1 MKNVGAQF
9 PLTHFRVAPAGLR
22 RQDGIDPWCSNALSS
37 FFPHTGRHVL
47 ELPLCRPSMLII
59 IEQPLQFLE
68 FSPFPWPKVSDMP
81 TLQYL
86 FPMIKVKV
94 SSMATFRS
102 WWPNVGYF

>member
-1 MKNVGAQF
+1 MKNVGPLF
-9 PLTHFRVAPAGLR
+9 PLTYFPAAPTGLR
-22 RQDGIDPWCSNALSS
+22 RQDGDRPRAKQCNSLL
-37 FFPHTGRHVL
+37 FPHTGRHVL
-47 ELPLCRPSMLII
+47 ELSMLT
-59 IEQPLQFLE
+59 IEQLLQFLE
-68 FSPFPWPKVSDMP
+68 SSPFPWPKVSDMP